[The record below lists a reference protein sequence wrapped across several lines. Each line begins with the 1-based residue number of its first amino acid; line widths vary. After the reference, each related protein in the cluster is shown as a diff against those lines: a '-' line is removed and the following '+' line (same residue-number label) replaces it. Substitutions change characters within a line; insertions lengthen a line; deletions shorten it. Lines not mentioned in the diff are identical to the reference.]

1 MASGTCAGWVADTCR
16 LGNDDAR
23 GGCPVPML
31 SVVMPLYNVANFLPQ
46 TLQSVRSQTL
56 RDFEVIA
63 VDDGSTD
70 ATGELADEIARR
82 DGRFR
87 CVHQPHRGAACARN
101 RGMRLATGTYL
112 MFLDGDDLFEATM
125 FERMVSG
132 LERSCA
138 DFCQCRFRG
147 FDSKTGDGLPGVV
160 PLHGLSG
167 VCEADE
173 YLPWLFQA
181 VSTPPWDK
189 MFRREYV
196 DALGLEF
203 QDLPVANDVRFVLLA
218 AAYSSKAL
226 FLDDELVRYRVGSG
240 KSLQDRRAENPTC
253 PMLARKAVYDGLAA
267 SGVLDRCVD
276 SFRYWFCRSLRVCA
290 PTALE
295 AADAA
300 VLLDVYHEVEDS
312 FDHPIPPRFG
322 LRAQAVFRL
331 LRGSFLRMSPQ
342 GLMWACAR
350 QYRGRTEPRA
360 PLACRVRWL
369 GRILLAGALGL

>member
-1 MASGTCAGWVADTCR
+1 MREA
-16 LGNDDAR
+16 
-23 GGCPVPML
+23 GCPVPML
-31 SVVMPLYNVANFLPQ
+31 SVVMPLYNVADFLPQ

-112 MFLDGDDLFEATM
+112 MFLDGDDLFETTM

-147 FDSKTGDGLPGVV
+147 FDSKTGDGLPGAV

-253 PMLARKAVYDGLAA
+253 PMLARKAVHDELAA

-295 AADAA
+295 VADAA
-300 VLLDVYHEVEDS
+300 ALLDVYHEVEDS

-322 LRAQAVFRL
+322 LRAQTVFRL
-331 LRGSFLRMSPQ
+331 LRWSFLRMSPQ

-350 QYRGRTEPRA
+350 QYRGRTEPRV
-360 PLACRVRWL
+360 PLLRRASWS
-369 GRILLAGALGL
+369 GRILLAGALRL